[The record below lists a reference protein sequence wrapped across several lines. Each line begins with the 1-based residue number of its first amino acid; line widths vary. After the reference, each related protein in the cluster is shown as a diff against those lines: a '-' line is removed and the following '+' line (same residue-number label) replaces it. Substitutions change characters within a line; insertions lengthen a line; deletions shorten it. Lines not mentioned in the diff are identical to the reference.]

1 MRQSSIVYF
10 LFFISGITA
19 LVYEIVW
26 TRMLT
31 LVFGHTVF
39 SVSVVLA
46 AFMAGLGLGSYLFGY
61 AVDLL
66 PEADGNDP
74 SSAGQTPSALLLYGW
89 IEILICVSGVLLSFL
104 FANFSGIY
112 GSLHSFIPESPAL
125 QNLIKVVFSFGL
137 MLIPATFMGATLPI
151 ISKYCVTDDSRI
163 GTQVSLLYAI
173 NTLGAALGCLISGF
187 FLMGTFG
194 VLQTVLLAAGAN
206 LLIGIGALNIYLET
220 VPGADWK
227 FRLPPLRIPR
237 IDLSADQKFWI
248 GISFICGFTA
258 LAYEVLWTRLLVF
271 SISSTIYSFS
281 MMLTVFLLGIFLG
294 SLLLIPL
301 AGRIQ
306 NIRTTILI
314 LQAGTGLYVISS
326 LYGIESILSAPSNSY
341 NLTEPALVFF
351 RYFKDSA
358 GLMLIPTLL
367 LGMCFPL
374 LIKTVSGGHKNVG
387 KATGQI
393 YSANTLG
400 AILGSLCAGFLFLPQ
415 LGTQI
420 SLTLVA
426 TLNLLTVVLLF
437 RTGNYLTLP
446 MRKGLTVVFTALILF
461 VNMAIPDNLLNSFFM
476 RDSAGKRNLKK
487 LMYFEEGLSDTVA
500 VFKDDYGVLDPSAKR
515 LITNGVSMSASNLI
529 ATRYMKLIAHV
540 PILLVDQ
547 PDDVLV
553 VCFGTGQTTGAA
565 GLHPRV
571 KSVDS
576 LELSSSVLN
585 AGEMFADQNHN
596 VLHNPKVNFI
606 IQDGRNHLLTT
617 QKRYD
622 VITSEPPPPR
632 TAFTVNLYTRE
643 YYELQKRHLKPGG
656 IAAQWIPLHS
666 QGEKEVDMHFKTFQ
680 SVFPYTMG
688 WISVANEILIIGSD
702 QPIEIDFEKLKTRL
716 EEPEVKKALADIE
729 IPNVFSFLSNIWY
742 LDEQVQ
748 ALGKGHSLITDN
760 HPAIEFYLDLG
771 KVINVPG
778 REKYVFNRTPFSQL
792 AKYIKNL
799 SRTDKLTLRT
809 YYDAMDLYQRGVM
822 YSNRGQLLKAL
833 HLIEDNNLVRYH
845 LQAGKNQ
852 MVRLIKQVEDN
863 PDNLENLLNLGH
875 SYFQV
880 GEYEK
885 SVGILKMVLE
895 KNPKVSF
902 AHLYMG
908 YNLLEMGKKEEAL
921 NFFKNAAKNDPSQMG
936 TVMREIGL
944 INLLQATEKSPDDK
958 ALNHSAAEFYNM
970 KHEYLKS
977 LEYTLK
983 ALDEDP
989 MNLKLLQSIVLSYR
1003 GLGEAKEV
1011 LMYGNRYSL
1020 IDPDEVHLQY
1030 IMGEMYS
1037 KLLKCEKAIPLLK
1050 NVLAK
1055 DDTYRNAQSLLDTCE
1070 NFMDIPAEDI

>member
-1 MRQSSIVYF
+1 MRQSPIVYF

-66 PEADGNDP
+66 PETAENGTSP
-74 SSAGQTPSALLLYGW
+74 GGKTPTALLIYGW
-89 IEILICVSGVLLSFL
+89 VEILICASGFLLSIL
-104 FANFSGIY
+104 FVNFSGIY
-112 GSLHSFIPESPAL
+112 ASLHSFIPESPPL
-125 QNLIKVVFSFGL
+125 QNLIKTLFAFGL
-137 MLIPATFMGATLPI
+137 MLIPTTFMGATLPI

-163 GTQVSLLYAI
+163 GTQVSLLYAL
-173 NTLGAALGCLISGF
+173 NTLGAASGCLITGF

-194 VLQTVLLAAGAN
+194 VLQTVLLAAGVN
-206 LLIGIGALNIYLET
+206 LVIGISALRIYVET

-227 FRLPPLRIPR
+227 FRLPPIKIPR
-237 IDLSADQKFWI
+237 IDLNPDQKFWM

-258 LAYEVLWTRLLVF
+258 LAYEVIWTRLLVF
-271 SISSTIYSFS
+271 SISSTVYSLS
-281 MMLTVFLLGIFLG
+281 MMLTVFLLGLFLG

-306 NIRTTILI
+306 NIRTTLLI

-326 LYGIESILSAPSNSY
+326 IYGLESILSAPWNGY
-341 NLTEPALVFF
+341 NLTDPVSAFM

-374 LIKTVSGGHKNVG
+374 LIKTVSGGHQNVG

-400 AILGSLCAGFLFLPQ
+400 AIFGSLGAGFLFLPN
-415 LGTQI
+415 LGSQV

-426 TLNLLTVVLLF
+426 TINLLTMVLLF
-437 RTGNYLTLP
+437 RTGNYLTLSV
-446 MRKGLTVVFTALILF
+446 RKGLTVVFAALILF
-461 VNMAIPDNLLNSFFM
+461 VNMAIPEDLMNSFFM
-476 RDSAGKRNLKK
+476 RDSAGKRNIKK

-500 VFKDDYGVLDPSAKR
+500 VFKDDYGVLDPTAKR

-529 ATRYMKLIAHV
+529 ATRYMKLFAHV

-571 KSVDS
+571 KTVDS
-576 LELSSSVLN
+576 LELSSSVIN
-585 AGEMFADQNHN
+585 AGKMFADQNHN
-596 VLHNPKVNFI
+596 VLNNPKVNFV

-617 QKRYD
+617 HKRYD

-643 YYELQKRHLKPGG
+643 YYELQKNRLKPGG

-666 QGEKEVDMHFKTFQ
+666 QGEEEVDMHFSTFQ

-688 WISVANEILIIGSD
+688 WMSVANEILIIGSD
-702 QPIEIDFEKLKTRL
+702 QPIRIDFEKLKTRL
-716 EEPEVKKALADIE
+716 EEPEVKKAMADIE
-729 IPNVFSFLSNIWY
+729 ISNIFSFLSNIWY
-742 LDEQVQ
+742 LDDQVK
-748 ALGKGHSLITDN
+748 ALGKGHALITDN

-771 KVINVPG
+771 NVIDVPG
-778 REKYVFNRTPFSQL
+778 REKYVFNRSSFDQI
-792 AKYIKNL
+792 ARYVENL
-799 SRTDKLTLRT
+799 SDIDRLKLRT
-809 YYDAMDLYQRGVM
+809 YYEAMDLYQRGVM
-822 YSNRGQLLKAL
+822 YSNRSQLLKAL
-833 HLIEDNNLVRYH
+833 NLIEDNNLIRYH
-845 LQAGKNQ
+845 LQADKNQ
-852 MVRLIKQVEDN
+852 MVRLIKLVEEN

-875 SYFQV
+875 SYYQI
-880 GEYEK
+880 GEHEK
-885 SVGILKMVLE
+885 SIGILQMVLE
-895 KNPKVSF
+895 LNPKVSY

-908 YNLLEMGKKEEAL
+908 YNLLEMGRKEEAL
-921 NFFKNAAKNDPSQMG
+921 DYFKNTAKNDPGQMG

-944 INLLQATEKSPDDK
+944 INLLQATEKKPDDK

-983 ALDEDP
+983 ALDDDP

-1020 IDPDEVHLQY
+1020 IDPDEMHLQF
-1030 IMGEMYS
+1030 IMGEIYT

-1050 NVLAK
+1050 NVLSK
-1055 DDTYRNAQSLLDTCE
+1055 DDTYRNAQSLLDSCE
-1070 NFMDIPAEDI
+1070 NSMGIPAEGI

>member
-1 MRQSSIVYF
+1 MRQSPIVYF

-19 LVYEIVW
+19 LTYEIVW

-61 AVDLL
+61 AVDRL
-66 PEADGNDP
+66 PDINS
-74 SSAGQTPSALLLYGW
+74 SSAGSKAPAALLIYGW
-89 IEILICVSGVLLSFL
+89 IEILIFASGALLSLL
-104 FANFSGIY
+104 FANFSGLY
-112 GSLHSFIPESPAL
+112 ASLHSFIPESVPL
-125 QNLIKVVFSFGL
+125 QNAIKMLFAFGM
-137 MLIPATFMGATLPI
+137 MLIPTTFMGATLPI
-151 ISKYCVTDDSRI
+151 ISKYCVTDDSRM
-163 GTQVSLLYAI
+163 GTQVSLLYAL
-173 NTLGAALGCLISGF
+173 NTLGAASGCLLTGF

-194 VLQTVLLAAGAN
+194 VLQTVLLAAGVN
-206 LLIGIGALNIYLET
+206 LLIGISALSIYLEIA
-220 VPGADWK
+220 PGADWK
-227 FRLPPLRIPR
+227 FRLPPLRMPR
-237 IDLSADQKFWI
+237 IDLNADQKFWM

-271 SISSTIYSFS
+271 SIASTVYSFS

-301 AGRIQ
+301 ASRIH
-306 NIRTTILI
+306 NIRTALLI
-314 LQAGTGLYVISS
+314 LQASTGLYVLGS
-326 LYGIESILSAPSNSY
+326 LYGIESILSAPWNGY
-341 NLTEPALVFF
+341 NLTDPAVAFL

-358 GLMLIPTLL
+358 GLMLLPTLL

-374 LIKTVSGGHKNVG
+374 LIKVVSGGHKNVG

-400 AILGSLCAGFLFLPQ
+400 AIFGSLCAGFLFLPN
-415 LGTQI
+415 LGSQV
-420 SLTLVA
+420 SLTLIA
-426 TLNLLTVVLLF
+426 TLNLLTTVLLF
-437 RTGNYLTLP
+437 RTGNYMTP
-446 MRKGLTVVFTALILF
+446 AVRKGLTVVFAALILF
-461 VNMAIPDNLLNSFFM
+461 VNMAIPADLLNPFFM

-487 LMYFEEGLSDTVA
+487 LLYFEEGLSDTVA
-500 VFKDDYGVLDPSAKR
+500 VFKDDYGVLDPTAKR
-515 LITNGVSMSASNLI
+515 LITNGISMSASNLI
-529 ATRYMKLIAHV
+529 ATRYMKLFAHV

-565 GLHPRV
+565 GMHPRV

-576 LELSSSVLN
+576 LELSTSVIN
-585 AGEMFADQNHN
+585 AGEMFADQNHQA
-596 VLHNPKVNFI
+596 LKNPKINYV

-617 QKRYD
+617 HKRYD

-643 YYELQKRHLKPGG
+643 YYELQKNRLKPGG

-666 QGEKEVDMHFKTFQ
+666 QGEEEVDMHFKTFR

-688 WISVANEILIIGSD
+688 WMSVANEILIIGSD
-702 QPIEIDFEKLKTRL
+702 QPIQIDFDKLKVRL

-729 IPNVFSFLSNIWY
+729 IPNIFSFLSNIWL
-742 LDEQVQ
+742 LDEQIQ
-748 ALGKGHSLITDN
+748 ALGAGHPLITDN

-771 KVINVPG
+771 NVIDVSG
-778 REKYVFNRTPFSQL
+778 REKYVFNRASFDQV
-792 AKYIKNL
+792 ANYVENL
-799 SRTDKLTLRT
+799 SETDRLLLKN

-833 HLIEDNNLVRYH
+833 KLLEDNNLVRYH
-845 LQAGKNQ
+845 LQAGKVQ
-852 MVRLIKQVEDN
+852 MARLLEHVEEN

-875 SYFQV
+875 SYYQI
-880 GEYEK
+880 GEHEK

-895 KNPKVSF
+895 KNPKLSY

-908 YNLLEMGKKEEAL
+908 HNLLEMGEKKKAL
-921 NFFKNAAKNDPSQMG
+921 DYFKNTAKSDPNQMG

-944 INLLQATEKSPDDK
+944 INLLQATEKNPEDK
-958 ALNHSAAEFYNM
+958 ALRHSAAEFYNM
-970 KHEYLKS
+970 KKEYLKS

-983 ALDEDP
+983 SLDEDP
-989 MNLKLLQSIVLSYR
+989 MNLKLLQSIVFSYR

-1020 IDPDEVHLQY
+1020 IDPDEIHLQF
-1030 IMGEMYS
+1030 IMGEIYT
-1037 KLLKCEKAIPLLK
+1037 KLLKCEKAIPLLES
-1050 NVLAK
+1050 VLKK
-1055 DDTYRNAQSLLDTCE
+1055 DDTYRNAQKLLDSCE
-1070 NFMDIPAEDI
+1070 NLMEIPSKGI

>member
-1 MRQSSIVYF
+1 MSINLGIHLQRSPIVYF

-19 LVYEIVW
+19 LIYEIVW

-61 AVDLL
+61 AIDRL
-66 PEADGNDP
+66 PET
-74 SSAGQTPSALLLYGW
+74 SASKSLLVYGW
-89 IEILICVSGVLLSFL
+89 VEILIFASGALLSLL
-104 FANFSGIY
+104 FADFSGIY
-112 GSLHSFIPESPAL
+112 ASLHSVLPESIPL
-125 QNLIKVVFSFGL
+125 QNLIKMVFSFAL
-137 MLIPATFMGATLPI
+137 MLIPTTLMGATLPI
-151 ISKYCVTDDSRI
+151 ISKYCITDDNRI
-163 GTQVSLLYAI
+163 GTQVSLLYAL
-173 NTLGAALGCLISGF
+173 NTLGAALGCLLAGF

-194 VLQTVLLAAGAN
+194 ILQTVLLAAGAN
-206 LLIGIGALNIYLET
+206 LLIGIGALSIYLET

-227 FRLPPLRIPR
+227 FSLPPLRIPR
-237 IDLSADQKFWI
+237 IDWSREQKFWM

-271 SISSTIYSFS
+271 SIASTVYSFS

-294 SLLLIPL
+294 SLILIPL
-301 AGRIQ
+301 AARIH
-306 NIRTTILI
+306 NIRTTLLI
-314 LQAGTGLYVISS
+314 LQAGTGLYVIGS
-326 LYGIESILSAPSNSY
+326 LYGLESILSAPWNGY
-341 NLTEPALVFF
+341 NLSQPVSTFL

-358 GLMLIPTLL
+358 GLMLVPTLF

-374 LIKTVSGGHKNVG
+374 LIKIISGEHQNIG

-400 AILGSLCAGFLFLPQ
+400 AILGSLCAGFLFLPN
-415 LGTQI
+415 LGSQA

-437 RTGNYLTLP
+437 RTGNYLTLAV
-446 MRKGLTVVFTALILF
+446 RKGLTVVFAALILF
-461 VNMAIPDNLLNSFFM
+461 VNTAIPGDLLNPFFM
-476 RDSAGKRNLKK
+476 RDSVGKRNIKEL
-487 LMYFEEGLSDTVA
+487 LYFEEGLSDTVA
-500 VFKDDYGVLDPSAKR
+500 VFKGNYGVLDPEAKS

-529 ATRYMKLIAHV
+529 ASRYMKLFAHI

-547 PDDVLV
+547 PEDVLV

-565 GLHPRV
+565 SLHPRV

-576 LELSSSVLN
+576 LELSSSVIN
-585 AGEMFADQNHN
+585 AGRMFAKENRQ
-596 VLHNPKVNFI
+596 VLNNPKVNFV

-617 QKRYD
+617 HKQYD

-643 YYELQKRHLKPGG
+643 YYELQKKHLKPGG
-656 IAAQWIPLHS
+656 IAAQWVPLHS
-666 QGEKEVDMHFKTFQ
+666 PGEKEVAMHFGTFQ

-688 WISVANEILIIGSD
+688 WMPVAGEMLLIGSD
-702 QPIEIDFEKLKTRL
+702 QPIRIDFEKLKARI

-729 IPNVFSFLSNIWY
+729 ISNVFAFLSNIWF
-742 LDEQVQ
+742 LNEQVQ
-748 ALGKGHSLITDN
+748 ALGNGLITDN

-771 KVINVPG
+771 NVIDVSG
-778 REKYVFNRTPFSQL
+778 KEKYVFNRTRFDQI
-792 AKYIKNL
+792 AKQVENL
-799 SRTDKLTLRT
+799 SEADRMKLKVH
-809 YYDAMDLYQRGVM
+809 YEAMDLYQRGVM
-822 YSNRGQLLKAL
+822 YNNRGQLLKAL
-833 HLIEDNNLVRYH
+833 SLTEDNNLVRYH
-845 LQAGKNQ
+845 LQADRNQ
-852 MVRLIKQVEDN
+852 IARLVEQMEMD
-863 PDNLENLLNLGH
+863 PESWENLLNLGH
-875 SYFQV
+875 SYYQI

-885 SVGILKMVLE
+885 SVELLKMALE
-895 KNPKVSF
+895 KNPKLSY

-908 YNLLEMGKKEEAL
+908 YNLLEMGKMEEAL
-921 NFFKNAAKNDPSQMG
+921 DYFKNTAKNDPRQMG

-944 INLLQATEKSPDDK
+944 INLLQATEKNPNDK
-958 ALNHSAAEFYNM
+958 ALRHSAAEFYNM
-970 KHEYLKS
+970 KKEYLKS

-989 MNLKLLQSIVLSYR
+989 MNLKLLQSIVFSYR
-1003 GLGEAKEV
+1003 GLGEAREV

-1020 IDPDEVHLQY
+1020 IDPEEIHLQF
-1030 IMGEMYS
+1030 IMGEIYS
-1037 KLLKCEKAIPLLK
+1037 KLLKCRKAIPLLK

-1055 DDTYRNAQSLLDTCE
+1055 DDTYQNAQNLLDSCKSFIETP
-1070 NFMDIPAEDI
+1070 DI

>member
-1 MRQSSIVYF
+1 MRQSPIVYF

-61 AVDLL
+61 AVDHL
-66 PEADGNDP
+66 PETNG
-74 SSAGQTPSALLLYGW
+74 SSGQVPTALLIYGW
-89 IEILICVSGVLLSFL
+89 VEILIFASGALLSIL

-112 GSLHSFIPESPAL
+112 ASLHSFIPESPPL
-125 QNLIKVVFSFGL
+125 QNLIKMVFAFGL
-137 MLIPATFMGATLPI
+137 MLIPTTFMGATLPI
-151 ISKYCVTDDSRI
+151 ISKYCVTHDSRI
-163 GTQVSLLYAI
+163 GTQVSLLYAL
-173 NTLGAALGCLISGF
+173 NTLGAASGCLMTGF

-194 VLQTVLLAAGAN
+194 VLQTVLLAAGTN
-206 LLIGIGALNIYLET
+206 LLIGIGALRIYLET
-220 VPGADWK
+220 VPGASWK
-227 FRLPPLRIPR
+227 FRLPPLKTPR
-237 IDLSADQKFWI
+237 LSWNAEQKFWMS
-248 GISFICGFTA
+248 ISFICGFTA

-271 SISSTIYSFS
+271 SISSTIYSLS

-301 AGRIQ
+301 AKHVH
-306 NIRTTILI
+306 NVRTVLLI
-314 LQAGTGLYVISS
+314 LQASTGLYVIGSI
-326 LYGIESILSAPSNSY
+326 YGIESILSAPWNGH
-341 NLTEPALVFF
+341 NLTDPASAFL

-374 LIKTVSGGHKNVG
+374 LIKIVSGGHENVG

-400 AILGSLCAGFLFLPQ
+400 AILGSLCAGFLFLPN
-415 LGTQI
+415 LGTQV

-426 TLNLLTVVLLF
+426 TLNLLTMVLLF

-446 MRKGLTVVFTALILF
+446 VRKGLTVVFAALILF
-461 VNMAIPDNLLNSFFM
+461 VNMAIPSDLLNPFFM

-500 VFKDDYGVLDPSAKR
+500 VFKDDYGVLDPTAKR

-529 ATRYMKLIAHV
+529 ATRYMKLLAHV

-585 AGEMFADQNHN
+585 AGDMFADQNHR
-596 VLHNPKVNFI
+596 VLHNPKVNFV

-617 QKRYD
+617 HKRYD

-643 YYELQKRHLKPGG
+643 YYELQKNRLKPGG

-680 SVFPYTMG
+680 SVFPYTLAWMP
-688 WISVANEILIIGSD
+688 VANEILIIGSD
-702 QPIEIDFEKLKTRL
+702 QPIRIDFQKLKSRL

-729 IPNVFSFLSNIWY
+729 IPEVFSFLSNLWF
-742 LDEQVQ
+742 LDEQIQ
-748 ALGKGHSLITDN
+748 ALGKGHPLITDN
-760 HPAIEFYLDLG
+760 RPAIEFYLDLG
-771 KVINVPG
+771 NVIDVSG
-778 REKYVFNRTPFSQL
+778 REKYVFNRASFDQIS
-792 AKYIKNL
+792 KYVENL
-799 SRTDKLTLRT
+799 SESDRLRLRNH
-809 YYDAMDLYQRGVM
+809 YEAMDLYQRGVM
-822 YSNRGQLLKAL
+822 YGNRGQLLKAL
-833 HLIEDNNLVRYH
+833 KLNKDNNLVRYH
-845 LQAGKNQ
+845 LQADKNQ
-852 MVRLIKQVEDN
+852 MARLIEQVTEN
-863 PDNLENLLNLGH
+863 PENMEALLNLGH
-875 SYFQV
+875 SYYQI
-880 GEYEK
+880 GEHEK

-895 KNPKVSF
+895 KNPRLSY
-902 AHLYMG
+902 AHLFMG
-908 YNLLEMGKKEEAL
+908 YNLLEMGEKKQAHDH
-921 NFFKNAAKNDPSQMG
+921 FTKTAKNDPSQMG

-944 INLLQATEKSPDDK
+944 VNLLQATEKNPDDK
-958 ALNHSAAEFYNM
+958 ALSHSAAEFYNM
-970 KHEYLKS
+970 KKEYLKS

-989 MNLKLLQSIVLSYR
+989 MNLKLLQSIVFSYR

-1020 IDPDEVHLQY
+1020 IDPDEIHLQF
-1030 IMGEMYS
+1030 IMGEIYA
-1037 KLLKCEKAIPLLK
+1037 KLLKCQKAIPLLK

-1055 DDTYRNAQSLLDTCE
+1055 DDTYRNAQNLLDSCE
-1070 NFMDIPAEDI
+1070 KSMATSTEGI